1 MKKLLIILALLYANT
16 QAQIWVMPTVAGNG
30 SNDSVFV
37 SFCAFDTTM
46 YPTIADADSII
57 ALRFAPSNILIDSLT
72 QSSERLLH
80 PRTGWYELAFRAANS
95 AGDLGIY
102 QFYVRVKIG
111 GAWRG
116 AASASYQVIGDDVG
130 DYFAAIAAST
140 NSTGDGAFAC
150 TLYVCESDGTTAVGA
165 AFVRVLNS
173 DESATIASGRSD
185 ANGRLILSLDASQY
199 HIYAS
204 MFGYIADGLP
214 MLSNVTAAGANDT
227 IFLER
232 FDPGNAP
239 QASLCRVY
247 GYVQTL
253 GGQGIEGVVVTA
265 RIQKSPLLL
274 DGAVISPFALST
286 VSDADGYWFL
296 DLIPNSA
303 LEPDDTKYDLTLQYP
318 SGIILRKQITVPAA
332 TNYWL
337 R

>member
-1 MKKLLIILALLYANT
+1 MKKLLIFLALLCANT
-16 QAQIWVMPTVAGNG
+16 QAQIWVTPTVAGNG

-37 SFCAFDTTM
+37 SFCTFDTTL

-57 ALRFAPSNILIDSLT
+57 ALRFDPDNILVDSLT

-80 PRTGWYELAFRAANS
+80 PRTGWYEVAFRAANS
-95 AGDLGIY
+95 VGDLGIY
-102 QFYVRVKIG
+102 HVYVRVKIG

-116 AASASYQVIGDDVG
+116 AAAASYQVIGDDVG

-140 NSTGDGAFAC
+140 NSTGDGAHAC
-150 TLYVCESDGTTAVGA
+150 TLHVCESGGTTAVAG

-173 DESATIASGRSD
+173 NESATIASGRSD
-185 ANGRLILSLDASQY
+185 SNGRLILSLDASQY

-204 MFGYIADGLP
+204 MFGYVAEGLP

-227 IFLER
+227 LFLER
-232 FDPGNAP
+232 FDPGAAP
-239 QASLCRVY
+239 QANLCRLY

-253 GGQGIEGVVVTA
+253 GGQGIGGVAVTA
-265 RIQKSPLLL
+265 LIQKSPLLL
-274 DGAVISPFALST
+274 DGAVVSPFALST
-286 VSDADGYWFL
+286 VSDASGYWFL
-296 DLIPNSA
+296 DLIPNST